1 MPRENS
7 FSDEDGRSLTPDLE
21 LPEPQSP
28 EHVGQTPPVIAVEP
42 SGQHA
47 TLPAPAAAAA
57 AAFSVKSP
65 VRPTFAN
72 TVRPIDRFRATVNK
86 VIRLHRT
93 STIISDR
100 GGIGAEPGVDPR
112 RDSAY
117 LTYGHIR
124 QNWRVSKFASNM
136 SAEMLIHPSAVSSK
150 WQIIPVSGAVSAE

>member
-7 FSDEDGRSLTPDLE
+7 FSDSDGRSLTPDLE

-28 EHVGQTPPVIAVEP
+28 VEAQRIGETPPVIAVEP
-42 SGQHA
+42 SGQHT
-47 TLPAPAAAAA
+47 TLPTLAAAVAT
-57 AAFSVKSP
+57 SVKSP

-112 RDSAY
+112 RGSAY

-124 QNWRVSKFASNM
+124 QNWRVF
-136 SAEMLIHPSAVSSK
+136 EVRILTFPLIC
-150 WQIIPVSGAVSAE
+150 